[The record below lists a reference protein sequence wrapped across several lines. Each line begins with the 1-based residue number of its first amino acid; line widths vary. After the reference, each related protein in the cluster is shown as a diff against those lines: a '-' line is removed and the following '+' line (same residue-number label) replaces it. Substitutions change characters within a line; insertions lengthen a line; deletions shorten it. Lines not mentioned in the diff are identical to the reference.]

1 MSRAGPPPTVL
12 PCGETKRYSCVGAL
26 PTPTP
31 THVSH
36 TEALK
41 HSLLF
46 DGPCTAHLVLPGK
59 EKIIYYLLPSTS
71 LMLINPS
78 VYCTG
83 EKSFQLVAT

>member
-31 THVSH
+31 THISH

-41 HSLLF
+41 HHLLF
-46 DGPCTAHLVLPGK
+46 DDPCTAHLVLPGK
-59 EKIIYYLLPSTS
+59 EKPHILPAPIYVFNADKYQYLL
-71 LMLINPS
+71 
-78 VYCTG
+78 YW
-83 EKSFQLVAT
+83 